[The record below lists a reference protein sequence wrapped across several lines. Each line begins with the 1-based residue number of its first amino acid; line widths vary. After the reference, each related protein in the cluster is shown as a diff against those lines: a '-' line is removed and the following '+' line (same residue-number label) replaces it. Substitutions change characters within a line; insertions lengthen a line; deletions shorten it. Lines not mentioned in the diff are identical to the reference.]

1 MKKKKFA
8 AFFTALAVGVSGM
21 VPVSAMLSEDE
32 QKAAY
37 IEKAVKEAL
46 SAQTEATT
54 EQQKE
59 DETKAET
66 ETESETEEKTETA
79 AE

>member
-37 IEKAVKEAL
+37 IEKAV
-46 SAQTEATT
+46 
-54 EQQKE
+54 
-59 DETKAET
+59 
-66 ETESETEEKTETA
+66 
-79 AE
+79 